1 MTGMEIAMLC
11 LLGGVLASFLYT
23 TTERSLQGRSLWQRS
38 ACSGCQVPVSC
49 IALVPIAGY
58 LLSRGRCRS
67 CNIPLARGYLY
78 SELAGVGLAL
88 VLGML
93 RQDVSG
99 AALDL
104 FLILTALVIAMA
116 DIRTLKIPN
125 ALLVCMSIG
134 IVLQSPVAPLPLTAR
149 LTGLLIGVALLA
161 LPALAYTLV
170 SGRQGMG
177 MGDIKYAGVLGLAVG
192 SPAIVMLLAGALA
205 LAGAIAFIGLALGRL
220 TRRSPL
226 PLGAVMSLVY
236 IIYNLFSPE
245 WMIINV

>member
-1 MTGMEIAMLC
+1 MSGMDIAMLC

-23 TTERSLQGRSLWQRS
+23 TTERSLQRRSLWQRS
-38 ACSGCQVPVSC
+38 ACPVCQARIAWHGLVPV
-49 IALVPIAGY
+49 AGY
-58 LLSRGRCRS
+58 LLGRGRCRS
-67 CNIPLARGYLY
+67 CKHPLARGYLY

-88 VLGML
+88 GLGML
-93 RQDVSG
+93 RQDVTG
-99 AALDL
+99 ATLDL
-104 FLILTALVIAMA
+104 FLILTALMIAMA

-134 IVLQSPVAPLPLTAR
+134 IVLQSPAAPLPLTAR
-149 LTGLLIGVALLA
+149 LTGLLIGAALLA

-177 MGDIKYAGVLGLAVG
+177 MGDIKYAAVLGLATG
-192 SPAIVMLLAGALA
+192 SPAIVMLLAGSLV
-205 LAGAIAFIGLALGRL
+205 LAGAVAMAGLALGRL

-236 IIYNLFSPE
+236 IIYNIFLPE
-245 WMIINV
+245 WMIINA